1 MAGIQVFVPGTPVD
15 SAPYR
20 AFGAGRQSQ
29 APAMAK
35 DQPEI
40 DSEKPVA
47 RTKSRNP
54 KRRLRSVVHDV
65 LNSAT

>member
-1 MAGIQVFVPGTPVD
+1 MAGIRVFSSGTPMGTT
-15 SAPYR
+15 SYQ

-29 APAMAK
+29 APVMAK
-35 DQPEI
+35 EQSDTH
-40 DSEKPVA
+40 SEKPVA